1 MKHTILVVED
11 DPRNRKLLVD
21 LLTVKGYGVFE
32 AHDGCEG
39 VEQACRHLPD
49 LILMDIQMP
58 LKDGF
63 EATRTLKS
71 DARTRDIPVWALT
84 SYAMAGDAARI
95 IADGCDVC
103 ITKPFDVP
111 ALLRRIEACV
121 GSVAARDRG
130 NR

>member
-21 LLTVKGYGVFE
+21 LLTVKGYAVIV
-32 AHDGCEG
+32 AHNGSEG
-39 VEQACRHLPD
+39 VEQACQHLPE

-58 LKDGF
+58 LMDGY
-63 EATRTLKS
+63 EATRKLKG

-95 IADGCDVC
+95 LAAGCDFC

-111 ALLRRIEACV
+111 GLLRRIEACLR
-121 GSVAARDRG
+121 STR
-130 NR
+130 

>member
-21 LLTVKGYGVFE
+21 LLTVKGYAVIV
-32 AHDGCEG
+32 AHNGCEG
-39 VEQACRHLPD
+39 VEQARQHLPD

-58 LKDGF
+58 LMDGY
-63 EATRTLKS
+63 EATRTLKG

-84 SYAMAGDAARI
+84 SYAMAGDGARI
-95 IADGCDVC
+95 LAAGCDIC

-111 ALLRRIEACV
+111 ALLRRIEACLR
-121 GSVAARDRG
+121 S